1 VADQDRV
8 TRRELIQ
15 VTAAAVVAASA
26 GAQRGFG
33 GGPALKFF
41 SSDEFVLLD
50 ELTELIIPA
59 DDHSPGA
66 RAAGV
71 ATYLDARLAESIEE
85 ESKKQWHEGLKRV
98 DALSHELHR
107 KPFLE
112 ATPDQRVAVL
122 SHIAKNEKNP
132 QTPDDHFF
140 VELKFS
146 TADAYYSSKIGIH
159 QEMEYKG
166 NVLLPEFA
174 GYEVK

>member
-1 VADQDRV
+1 MADQNQL

-15 VTAAAVVAASA
+15 VTAAAVAVGAPGRLA
-26 GAQRGFG
+26 GERA
-33 GGPALKFF
+33 PKFF
-41 SSDEFVLLD
+41 SNDEFAMVD
-50 ELTELIIPA
+50 ELTELIIPT

-71 ATYLDARLAESIEE
+71 ATYLDARIAESIEE
-85 ESKKQWHEGLKRV
+85 QSKKLWHEGLKQI
-98 DALSHELHR
+98 DALSHEMHGKR
-107 KPFLE
+107 FLD
-112 ATPDQRVAVL
+112 ATPGEQMAVL
-122 SHIAKNEKNP
+122 SRIAANERNP
-132 QTPDDHFF
+132 QTPEDHFF
-140 VELKFS
+140 LELKFG

>member
-1 VADQDRV
+1 MADQDQL

-15 VTAAAVVAASA
+15 VTAAAALVASA
-26 GAQRGFG
+26 GAQHGFAG
-33 GGPALKFF
+33 GQALKFF
-41 SSDEFVLLD
+41 SNAEFALLD
-50 ELTELIIPA
+50 ELTELIIPT

-66 RAAGV
+66 RAAAV
-71 ATYLDARLAESIEE
+71 ATYLDARLAESVEE
-85 ESKKQWHEGLKRV
+85 ESKKQWHDGLKRI
-98 DALSHELHR
+98 DDLSHGMHS

-112 ATPDQRVAVL
+112 ATSDQRVALL
-122 SHIAKNEKNP
+122 SRIATNEKNP
-132 QTPDDHFF
+132 QTPEEHFF
-140 VELKFS
+140 VELKLS

>member
-1 VADQDRV
+1 MADQDQL

-15 VTAAAVVAASA
+15 VTAAAAMAVSAAVE
-26 GAQRGFG
+26 RGFAG
-33 GGPALKFF
+33 GKAPKFF
-41 SSDEFVLLD
+41 SNEEFAMLD
-50 ELTELIIPA
+50 ELAELIIPA

-66 RAAGV
+66 RAAWV
-71 ATYLDARLAESIEE
+71 AAYLDERLAESVEE
-85 ESKKQWHEGLKRV
+85 QSKKRWQNGLKRI
-98 DALSHELHR
+98 DALSHDMHG

-122 SHIAKNEKNP
+122 SRLAKNEKNP
-132 QTPDDHFF
+132 QTAEEQFF
-140 VELKFS
+140 VELKFA

-166 NVLLPEFA
+166 NVLLPEFT

>member
-1 VADQDRV
+1 MADQDQL

-15 VTAAAVVAASA
+15 VTAAAAVAVVAPGGLASEK
-26 GAQRGFG
+26 
-33 GGPALKFF
+33 PKFF
-41 SSDEFVLLD
+41 SSDEFAMVD
-50 ELTELIIPA
+50 ELTELIIPT
-59 DDHSPGA
+59 DEHSPGA

-85 ESKKQWHEGLKRV
+85 EPKIRWREGLKHI
-98 DALSHELHR
+98 DALSHEMHGKR
-107 KPFLE
+107 FLD
-112 ATPDQRVAVL
+112 ATPAERVAVL
-122 SHIAKNEKNP
+122 SRIAANENHP
-132 QTPDDHFF
+132 QTPEDHFF
-140 VELKFS
+140 LELKFK

>member
-1 VADQDRV
+1 MADQDQL

-15 VTAAAVVAASA
+15 VTAAAAVAASA
-26 GAQRGFG
+26 GVQRGFG
-33 GGPALKFF
+33 GQALKFF
-41 SSDEFVLLD
+41 SNDEFAMLD
-50 ELTELIIPA
+50 ELTELIIPT

-71 ATYLDARLAESIEE
+71 ATYLDGQLAESFEE
-85 ESKKQWHEGLKRV
+85 ESKKQWHEGLKRM
-98 DALSHELHR
+98 DALSHEMHG

-112 ATPDQRVAVL
+112 ATPVERVALL
-122 SHIAKNEKNP
+122 SRIAKNEKNP
-132 QTPDDHFF
+132 QMPEERFF

>member
-1 VADQDRV
+1 MADQDQL

-15 VTAAAVVAASA
+15 VTAAVAVAASA
-26 GAQRGFG
+26 GVQRGFAG
-33 GGPALKFF
+33 QAPKFF
-41 SSDEFVLLD
+41 SNDEFALLD
-50 ELTELIIPA
+50 ELTELIIPT

-66 RAAGV
+66 RAAAV
-71 ATYLDARLAESIEE
+71 ATYLDARLAESVEE
-85 ESKKQWHEGLKRV
+85 ESKKQWHDGLKLI
-98 DALSHELHR
+98 DALSLAMQGKR
-107 KPFLE
+107 FLE
-112 ATPDQRVAVL
+112 ATPDERVAVL
-122 SHIAKNEKNP
+122 SRIAMNEKKP
-132 QTPDDHFF
+132 QTPEEQFF